1 MDLKHRFKC
10 FYIPTPLLNN
20 DLVHSLSSVISEI
33 SLTYHYVNIKQE
45 YPHSEFAIKKKNMQ
59 SLKIFDTDCRLET
72 AHSFIM
78 VLSFTIGCI

>member
-1 MDLKHRFKC
+1 MLLHTNPSTQQWSRPFIIKC
-10 FYIPTPLLNN
+10 DFGNMI
-20 DLVHSLSSVISEI
+20 DI
-33 SLTYHYVNIKQE
+33 SLCE
-45 YPHSEFAIKKKNMQ
+45 YKAGISTFRICNLKKKMQ